1 MAECESIEQV
11 FDRLEEQQLILR
23 LDPSI
28 LPSMIKGATVSLGE
42 LDRLRSIGTVVRL
55 GHVTRIDTESITL
68 EGGSAPTSP
77 DHLHVHCASAGLSDN
92 PPRPIFTD
100 DTILLQPITR
110 VSLSLSAGLIGLVE
124 ASGRSTAEKNRLCP
138 PNVWFD
144 TPFDWI
150 RHLLSGM
157 RTELEWREAPDVL
170 AWVESSRLNLMK
182 GLDQS
187 SDKAAVARPA
197 EQIPDRTVP
206 CPGRFRDVD
215 GERHACRARADVRK
229 WPGVSGAIDPTLAIW
244 AWLRSGP
251 GRNGSIDLFAR
262 RRALLVTPAQSD
274 AGLPGVTCDPTHM
287 GVGDV
292 TNCSCPPVG
301 YETGSRERPPAS
313 LHAESPT

>member
-1 MAECESIEQV
+1 M
-11 FDRLEEQQLILR
+11 
-23 LDPSI
+23 
-28 LPSMIKGATVSLGE
+28 
-42 LDRLRSIGTVVRL
+42 
-55 GHVTRIDTESITL
+55 TRIDTESITL

-92 PPRPIFTD
+92 PPRPIFTE
-100 DTILLQPITR
+100 DTIVLQPITR

-187 SDKAAVARPA
+187 SDKAAVVGLQSRFLTALFPALAGFKTLTANATPA
-197 EQIPDRTVP
+197 E
-206 CPGRFRDVD
+206 
-215 GERHACRARADVRK
+215 HARMFE
-229 WPGVSGAIDPTLAIW
+229 
-244 AWLRSGP
+244 SGP
-251 GRNGSIDLFAR
+251 ASAGS
-262 RRALLVTPAQSD
+262 
-274 AGLPGVTCDPTHM
+274 
-287 GVGDV
+287 
-292 TNCSCPPVG
+292 
-301 YETGSRERPPAS
+301 
-313 LHAESPT
+313 